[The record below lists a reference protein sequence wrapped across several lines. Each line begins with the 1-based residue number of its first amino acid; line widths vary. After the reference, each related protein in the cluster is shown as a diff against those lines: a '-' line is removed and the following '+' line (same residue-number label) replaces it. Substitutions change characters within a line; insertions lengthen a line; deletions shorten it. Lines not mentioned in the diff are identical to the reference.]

1 MDKTTPPISKP
12 EKFGVSN
19 QEVID
24 LASKLREG
32 LPTHDG
38 VLVAHQEQAGVAPG
52 HHQPA
57 PRVVIS

>member
-12 EKFGVSN
+12 ERFGVSN

-24 LASKLREG
+24 LAVKLREG
-32 LPTHDG
+32 LPAHDG
-38 VLVAHQEQAGVAPG
+38 VVGEHQGQAEAVG

-57 PRVVIS
+57 PRVVIW